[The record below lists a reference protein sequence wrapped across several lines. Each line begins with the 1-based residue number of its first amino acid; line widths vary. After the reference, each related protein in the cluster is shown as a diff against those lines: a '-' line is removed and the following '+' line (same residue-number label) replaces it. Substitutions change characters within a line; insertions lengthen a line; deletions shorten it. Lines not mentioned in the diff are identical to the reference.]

1 MKRPAPQPASALRRL
16 PPVHRNG
23 TELLDHLAE
32 CLALSRRAAKTL
44 LDERMVFV
52 NGRRIWMA
60 KHLLQSRDVVEA
72 LPDALSAGPRA
83 NAPVRILLDD
93 PLFLVADKPPR
104 LLTTGEKSLEV
115 RLRGQLALPAL
126 RAVHRLDKDTS
137 GCVLFAKTEA
147 ARETLVA
154 QFEEGRIRKL
164 YHALVAGNLP
174 SPTLDI
180 RLHVDHLPAVS
191 HVRQV
196 SAQTKPPRCAH
207 VTVSIET
214 GRTHQIRIHLHHVGD
229 PVLGDRQYFSAR
241 CADFPEV
248 PRQMLHAS
256 ELRFAHPATGK
267 PATASSPLPKDF
279 RDWLRLLRL
288 T

>member
-1 MKRPAPQPASALRRL
+1 MKRPPLKPTALKRL

-32 CLALSRRAAKTL
+32 FLSLSRRAAKTL
-44 LDERMVFV
+44 LDERLVFV

-60 KHLLQSRDVVEA
+60 KHLLQLRDVVEV
-72 LPDALSAGPRA
+72 LPDALAARA
-83 NAPVRILLDD
+83 NANAPARILLDD

-104 LLTTGEKSLEV
+104 LLTNGEKSLET
-115 RLRGQLALPAL
+115 RLRDQLSLPAL

-137 GCVLFAKTEA
+137 GCVLFAKNE
-147 ARETLVA
+147 ETRQALIA
-154 QFEEGRIRKL
+154 QFEEGRVRKL

-174 SPTLDI
+174 APTMDI
-180 RLHVDHLPAVS
+180 RLHVDKLPAVS

-196 SAQTKPPRCAH
+196 SAHSRPPRCAH

-229 PVLGDRQYFSAR
+229 PVLGDRQYFSALS
-241 CADFPEV
+241 ADFPEV

-256 ELRFAHPATGK
+256 ELRFVHPNSGK
-267 PATASSPLPKDF
+267 PVTASSPLPKDF
-279 RDWLRLLRL
+279 RDWLHVLHL